1 MTNDD
6 RIATLI
12 RQRDDLHH
20 QLADLMTRCANLRAD
35 RDAWR
40 ETAQRAMSEPKTLRD
55 ATDPGPKL
63 VAETRAAFPWR
74 AIRGGDGR
82 FMG

>member
-6 RIATLI
+6 RIATLL

-20 QLADLMTRCANLRAD
+20 QIADLMTRCANLRLD

-55 ATDPGPKL
+55 ATDPGPQL

>member
-1 MTNDD
+1 MSDND
-6 RIATLI
+6 RIATLV

-20 QLADLMTRCANLRAD
+20 QLADLMARCADLRAD

-40 ETAQRAMSEPKTLRD
+40 ETAQRAMSEPK
-55 ATDPGPKL
+55 AVPKL
-63 VAETRAAFPWR
+63 APHSVPKLAPFP
-74 AIRGGDGR
+74 AQALRGGNGV

>member
-1 MTNDD
+1 MSDND
-6 RIATLI
+6 RIATLV

-20 QLADLMTRCANLRAD
+20 QLADLMARCADLRAD

-40 ETAQRAMSEPKTLRD
+40 ETAQRAMSEPKMLHD

-63 VAETRAAFPWR
+63 AAATRAAFP
-74 AIRGGDGR
+74 AQALRGGNGV